1 MQAMPEMTTVPSQ
14 AHAPDYIGMY
24 EKAIS
29 DLVHE
34 CGSRQ
39 RANEL
44 LDALQKHYES
54 TDRKL
59 KALQKQYWKDP
70 EKHAEEKAKLLA
82 IARHETAEIIEKHVP
97 HTADHTKELIVGAS
111 LAVAALL
118 IPVTYAVSTLA
129 VATTLVSIGSS
140 YYIGF
145 KMLKNWKAIA
155 GKERVSRVSG
165 IATHAQL
172 SSLNRRARIPM
183 DAKIKKN

>member
-1 MQAMPEMTTVPSQ
+1 MQEMKTAPSQ
-14 AHAPDYIGMY
+14 VHAPDYIGMY

-34 CGSRQ
+34 CGSREM
-39 RANEL
+39 ANEL
-44 LDALQKHYES
+44 LDALQKHYEA
-54 TDRKL
+54 TDKRL

-82 IARHETAEIIEKHVP
+82 IARQDTAEIIEAHVP

-155 GKERVSRVSG
+155 GKERVSRLAGLASPKNVKS
-165 IATHAQL
+165 L
-172 SSLNRRARIPM
+172 SSSVSKLPM
-183 DAKIKKN
+183 TVKIRKS